1 MVPTGEEKRIL
12 DGRKA
17 WPKHRIKEEESHLEN
32 CYTICFAIMAI
43 ADENITPAL
52 KRLHAE
58 QSI

>member
-43 ADENITPAL
+43 VDGNITPAL

-58 QSI
+58 QSM